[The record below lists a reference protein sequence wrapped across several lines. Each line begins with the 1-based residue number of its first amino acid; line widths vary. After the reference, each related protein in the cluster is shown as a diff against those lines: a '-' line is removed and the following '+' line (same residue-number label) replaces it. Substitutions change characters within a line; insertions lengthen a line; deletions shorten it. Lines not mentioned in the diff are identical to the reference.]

1 MPNKYNDLYS
11 LIDQDHEASS
21 YFASLPY
28 YVKQSISC
36 RSQNINSFDS
46 LRDYAENLLRDD
58 E

>member
-1 MPNKYNDLYS
+1 MPDKYSDLYS
-11 LIDQDHEASS
+11 LIDQDREANS
-21 YFASLPY
+21 YFSALPY
-28 YVKQSISC
+28 YVKQSISY

>member
-1 MPNKYNDLYS
+1 MPDKYSDLYS
-11 LIDQDHEASS
+11 LINQDREASS

-28 YVKQSISC
+28 YVKQSISY
-36 RSQNINSFDS
+36 RAQNVNSFES

>member
-1 MPNKYNDLYS
+1 MPDKYSDLYS
-11 LIDQDHEASS
+11 LIDEDNEANS

-28 YVKQSISC
+28 YIKQSVSS